1 MGIPQ
6 KERRF
11 RGESEGDYFS
21 NRLILIMCGIAGI
34 CHINGPDGLS
44 LDSIKRM
51 IGALCHRGPDETGI
65 YIDDQVAL
73 GHARLSIIDL
83 SSGVQ
88 PIHNEDKNLWIV
100 YNGEIFNY
108 PELKKDLL
116 QKGHRF
122 YTTSDTEVLL
132 HLYEEQG
139 TDCLTQLNGQF
150 ALAIWDA
157 KKKELFLARD
167 RVGIRPLYYTI
178 FNNMLIFGS
187 EIKSIFENRNVSRQ
201 IDPIA
206 MDQIFTFWTTL
217 TPRTVFKDIYELPPG
232 HYMKACDGKV
242 TFKKY
247 WDIPLY
253 PRSEQSDLAPQEICR
268 QIQQLLQDAVRIRLR
283 ADVPVGCYL
292 SGGLDSS
299 GATALV
305 VRNFNKDVRTFGI
318 RFDSDGYDEGEYQSL
333 MVSHLNVNHTDLRAT
348 NEQIGASLPDCL
360 WHCEKPLLR
369 TGPIPLFL
377 LSDVVRKSGYKVV
390 LTGEGA
396 DEVFGGYNIFR
407 EAKVRRFLAKY
418 PHSHIRAELIGRLYP
433 YIFKN
438 PKLKCTLQS
447 FFARGLDQIDD
458 PVFSHFIRWESTKR
472 IKTFFSQELNSAVGQ
487 YDGYEQ
493 VRQSL
498 PESFGQADDFSK
510 AQYLEMAIFLS
521 NYLLSSQGDRV
532 AMAHSLEIRVP
543 FLDPRVINFMA
554 KVPAKWKILGLNEKH
569 ILKKSFEGIL
579 PKEIT
584 SRPKNPYRA
593 PIKQSLLNEK
603 TAEYT
608 KEVLSAES
616 LGKTGLF
623 DAGKVT
629 RLLRKA
635 QAVENL
641 SEIDS
646 MALVGILSSQIIH
659 SQFVQSFTG
668 VSADSVAPALIV
680 DRRSKTSMAVS

>member
-1 MGIPQ
+1 
-6 KERRF
+6 
-11 RGESEGDYFS
+11 
-21 NRLILIMCGIAGI
+21 MCGIVGI
-34 CHINGPDGLS
+34 CHINGPDSVS

-51 IGALCHRGPDETGI
+51 IGVVCHRGPDETGI
-65 YIDDQVAL
+65 YLDDHVGL

-88 PIHNEDKNLWIV
+88 PIHNEDKSLWLV
-100 YNGEIFNY
+100 YNGEVFNY
-108 PELKKDLL
+108 LELKENLV

-132 HLYEEQG
+132 HLYEELG
-139 TDCLTQLNGQF
+139 SDCLKKLNGQF

-157 KKKELFLARD
+157 NKKELFLARD

-178 FNNMLIFGS
+178 INNTLIFGS
-187 EIKSIFENRNVSRQ
+187 EIKSIFVNKNVSRQ

-232 HYMKACDGKV
+232 HYMKVSNRKV
-242 TFKKY
+242 IIEKY

-253 PRSEQSDLAPQEICR
+253 PRSEQSDLPAQEICE
-268 QIQQLLQDAVRIRLR
+268 QVQDLLADAVRIRLR

-299 GATALV
+299 GTTALV

-318 RFDSDGYDEGEYQSL
+318 RFDSDGYDEGEHQSL
-333 MVSHLNVNHTDLRAT
+333 MVSHLNVNHTDLKAT
-348 NEQIGASLPDCL
+348 NELIGISLPDCL
-360 WHCEKPLLR
+360 RHCEKPLLR

-407 EAKVRRFLAKY
+407 EAKVRRFMARY
-418 PHSHIRAELIGRLYP
+418 PDSHIRAELIGRLYP

-438 PKLKCTLQS
+438 TKLKSSLQS
-447 FFARGLDQIDD
+447 FFARGLDRIDD
-458 PVFSHFIRWESTKR
+458 PIFSHFIRWESTKR
-472 IKTFFSQELNSAVGQ
+472 IKTFFSNELKDAIGQ

-498 PESFGQADDFSK
+498 PESFEQADDFSK

-532 AMAHSLEIRVP
+532 AMAHSVEIRVP
-543 FLDPRVINFMA
+543 FLDFRIIDFMA
-554 KVPAKWKILGLNEKH
+554 RIPSKWKILGLNEKY
-569 ILKKSFEGIL
+569 ILKKSFDGIL
-579 PKEIT
+579 PKEIA

-603 TAEYT
+603 TTEYT
-608 KEVLSAES
+608 KEALSEKS
-616 LGKTGLF
+616 LSSAGLF
-623 DAGKVT
+623 DAGKAAK
-629 RLLRKA
+629 LLRKA
-635 QAVENL
+635 QSVDHL

-646 MALVGILSSQIIH
+646 MALVGILSSQIVHRHFI
-659 SQFVQSFTG
+659 QSLQEI
-668 VSADSVAPALIV
+668 SADSVTPALIV
-680 DRRSKTSMAVS
+680 DRRSEALKAVS

>member
-1 MGIPQ
+1 
-6 KERRF
+6 
-11 RGESEGDYFS
+11 
-21 NRLILIMCGIAGI
+21 MCGIAGI
-34 CHINGPDGLS
+34 CHINGPDSVS
-44 LDSIKRM
+44 LDGIKRM

-65 YIDDQVAL
+65 YLDDHVAL

-83 SSGVQ
+83 SGGVQ
-88 PIHNEDKNLWIV
+88 PIHNEDKSLWIV
-100 YNGEIFNY
+100 YNGEVFNY
-108 PELKKDLL
+108 PELKEGLM

-122 YTTSDTEVLL
+122 YTTSDTEVVL
-132 HLYEEQG
+132 HMYEEKG
-139 TDCLTQLNGQF
+139 PDCLTQLNGQF
-150 ALAIWDA
+150 AIAIWDA
-157 KKKELFLARD
+157 NKKELFLARD

-178 FNNMLIFGS
+178 LNNTLIFGS
-187 EIKSIFENRNVSRQ
+187 EIKSIFANKDVSRQ

-217 TPRTVFKDIYELPPG
+217 TPGTVFEDIYELPPG
-232 HYMKACDGKV
+232 HYLKASDGKI
-242 TFKKY
+242 TIKKY

-253 PRSEQSDLAPQEICR
+253 TRSEQLDLSPQQICE
-268 QIQQLLQDAVRIRLR
+268 QVKELMQDAVRIRLR

-299 GATALV
+299 GASALV
-305 VRNFNKDVRTFGI
+305 VKNFNKDVRTFGI
-318 RFDSDGYDEGEYQSL
+318 RFDSDGYDEGEHQKL
-333 MVSHLNVNHTDLRAT
+333 MVSYLNVNHTDLKAT
-348 NEQIGASLPDCL
+348 DETIGASLPDCL

-369 TGPIPLFL
+369 TGPVPLFQ

-407 EAKVRRFLAKY
+407 EAKVRRFMAKY
-418 PHSHIRAELIGRLYP
+418 PGSPGRAELIGQLYP
-433 YIFKN
+433 YIFGN
-438 PKLKCTLQS
+438 PRLKRTLQS
-447 FFARGLDQIDD
+447 FFARGLDKIDD
-458 PVFSHFIRWESTKR
+458 PIFSHFIRWENTSR
-472 IKTFFSQELNSAVGQ
+472 IKTFFSREMNDSIGQ

-498 PESFGQADDFSK
+498 PEGFERADEFSK
-510 AQYLEMAIFLS
+510 AQYLEMSIFLS

-532 AMAHSLEIRVP
+532 AMAHSLEIRLP
-543 FLDPRVINFMA
+543 FLDPRVMEFMA

-593 PIKQSLLNEK
+593 PITQSLLNEK
-603 TAEYT
+603 TAGYT
-608 KEVLSAES
+608 RDALSEES
-616 LGKTGLF
+616 LGKAGMF

-629 RLLRKA
+629 KLLRKA
-635 QAVENL
+635 QTVNNL

-659 SQFVQSFTG
+659 RKFVQDFSG
-668 VSADSVAPALIV
+668 VSADSVVPNLIV
-680 DRRSKTSMAVS
+680 DKRSEALRTVS

>member
-1 MGIPQ
+1 
-6 KERRF
+6 
-11 RGESEGDYFS
+11 
-21 NRLILIMCGIAGI
+21 
-34 CHINGPDGLS
+34 
-44 LDSIKRM
+44 
-51 IGALCHRGPDETGI
+51 
-65 YIDDQVAL
+65 VAL

-83 SSGVQ
+83 SGGVQ
-88 PIHNEDKNLWIV
+88 PIHNEDKSLWIV
-100 YNGEIFNY
+100 YNGEVFNY
-108 PELKKDLL
+108 PELKEDLM

-122 YTTSDTEVLL
+122 YTTSDTEVVL
-132 HLYEEQG
+132 HMYEEKG
-139 TDCLTQLNGQF
+139 PDCLTQLNGQF
-150 ALAIWDA
+150 AIAIWDA
-157 KKKELFLARD
+157 NKKELFLARD

-178 FNNMLIFGS
+178 LNNTLIFGS
-187 EIKSIFENRNVSRQ
+187 EIKSIFANKDVSRQ

-217 TPRTVFKDIYELPPG
+217 TPGTVFEDIYELPPG
-232 HYMKACDGKV
+232 HYLKASDGKI
-242 TFKKY
+242 TIKKY

-253 PRSEQSDLAPQEICR
+253 TRSEQLDLSPQQICE
-268 QIQQLLQDAVRIRLR
+268 QVKELMQDAVRIRLR

-299 GATALV
+299 GASALV
-305 VRNFNKDVRTFGI
+305 VKNFNKDVRTFGI
-318 RFDSDGYDEGEYQSL
+318 RFDSDGYDEGEHQSL
-333 MVSHLNVNHTDLRAT
+333 MVSHLNVNHTDLKAT
-348 NEQIGASLPDCL
+348 DETIGASLPDCL

-369 TGPIPLFL
+369 TGPVPLFQ

-407 EAKVRRFLAKY
+407 EAKVRRFMAKY
-418 PHSHIRAELIGRLYP
+418 PGSPGRAELIGQLYP
-433 YIFKN
+433 YIFGN
-438 PKLKCTLQS
+438 PRLKRTLQS
-447 FFARGLDQIDD
+447 FFARGLDKIDD
-458 PVFSHFIRWESTKR
+458 PIFSHFIRWENTSR
-472 IKTFFSQELNSAVGQ
+472 IKTFFSREMNDSIGQ

-498 PESFGQADDFSK
+498 PEGFERADEFSK
-510 AQYLEMAIFLS
+510 AQYLEMSIFLS

-532 AMAHSLEIRVP
+532 AMAHSLEIRLP
-543 FLDPRVINFMA
+543 FLDPRVMEFMA

-593 PIKQSLLNEK
+593 PITQSLLNEK
-603 TAEYT
+603 TAGYT
-608 KEVLSAES
+608 RDALSEES
-616 LGKTGLF
+616 LGKAGMF

-629 RLLRKA
+629 KLLRKA
-635 QAVENL
+635 QTVNNL

-659 SQFVQSFTG
+659 RKFVQDFSG
-668 VSADSVAPALIV
+668 VSADSVVPNLIV
-680 DRRSKTSMAVS
+680 DKRSEALRTVS